1 MLLIFKCNFLF
12 RRYIEIENEIIDD
25 MIEELEEDMYEH
37 TAINYWNSVIGH
49 YSDDEFK
56 AHFRL

>member
-1 MLLIFKCNFLF
+1 MLLIFKYSFLF
-12 RRYIEIENEIIDD
+12 RRFIEIENEIIDD